1 MNLFAEQTLK
11 TNLWLPK
18 WTAVG
23 GGIAGG
29 LGLEYAHC
37 GTGGL
42 GLEYAHCGTLWNDCP
57 MGICCIA
64 QGTLLNIL

>member
-37 GTGGL
+37 GT
-42 GLEYAHCGTLWNDCP
+42 LWNDCP

-64 QGTLLNIL
+64 QGTLPNIL